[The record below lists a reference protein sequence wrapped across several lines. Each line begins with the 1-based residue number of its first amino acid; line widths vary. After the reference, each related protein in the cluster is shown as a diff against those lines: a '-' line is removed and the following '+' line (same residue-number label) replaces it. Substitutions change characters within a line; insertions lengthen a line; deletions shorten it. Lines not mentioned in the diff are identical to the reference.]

1 MIGEGHE
8 RSQEFEANIAALLAD
23 WQSLKQAIEARRTR
37 LDDSRRVQQ
46 YLFDCGEAE
55 AWMGEQELYMM
66 SDASGSAPL
75 LPEGVEAETQMQE
88 RGERESNASKW
99 CKDEQNAQNQLKK
112 HAQLE
117 SEVCFLAPLESA
129 EQDKSK

>member
-8 RSQEFEANIAALLAD
+8 RSEEFEANIAALLAE

-66 SDASGSAPL
+66 SDAGGSSAAPL
-75 LPEGVEAETQMQE
+75 LPEGEQE
-88 RGERESNASKW
+88 QQLQQQQQQQQSEDSAASKW
-99 CKDEQNAQNQLKK
+99 CVNLYIKR
-112 HAQLE
+112 
-117 SEVCFLAPLESA
+117 
-129 EQDKSK
+129 